1 MKLEIRNLNKSFVD
15 ASRKLTIIEGL
26 SVSLPEKGSVAIIGR
41 SGIGKSTLL
50 HLLAG
55 LETADSGEIIVGDT
69 NLSQLSS
76 DEVSRFRGNNI
87 GVIFQFHHLLGDFSA
102 LENVALPL
110 LISGRDE
117 AWSMIQAEHALTR
130 VGLKDRMHHSPGE
143 LSGGESQ
150 RVAIAR
156 ALVGKPGLVVADEP
170 TGNLDITTAQEI
182 GGLLREIQHQ
192 EGMLLIAVTHSL
204 ELAQNMD
211 FVFEMLPGGA
221 LKSLDKETISRGW
234 KPTI

>member
-15 ASRKLTIIEGL
+15 ASRRLTIIEGL
-26 SVSLPEKGSVAIIGR
+26 SASLPEKGSVAIIGR

-55 LETADSGEIIVGDT
+55 LDTADSGEIIVGDT
-69 NLSQLSS
+69 NITQLNS
-76 DEVSRFRGNNI
+76 DEVSKFRGNNI

-110 LISGRDE
+110 LISGHE
-117 AWSMIQAEHALTR
+117 EQWSMSQAEHALVR

-170 TGNLDITTAQEI
+170 TGNLDITTAHEI
-182 GGLLREIQHQ
+182 GDLLREIQHQ

-211 FVFEMLPGGA
+211 FIFEMLPGGA
-221 LKSLDKETISRGW
+221 LKSLDRETLSRGW